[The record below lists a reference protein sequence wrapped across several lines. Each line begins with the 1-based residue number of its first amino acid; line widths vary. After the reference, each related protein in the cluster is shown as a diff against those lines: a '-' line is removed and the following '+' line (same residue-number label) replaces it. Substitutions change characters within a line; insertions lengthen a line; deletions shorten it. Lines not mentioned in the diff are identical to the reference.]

1 MILQIKSKESSNMGE
16 GPSEELKDSLRQA
29 SAYVDNCQYEDAFVL
44 LEKLEQQFP
53 GIKDVSELVSVAEIC
68 FAATKTSCS
77 CTKPQKSKTLDWY
90 VILKVEENAEIDVI
104 RRRYRRLAL
113 LLHPDK
119 NKHPKA
125 EAAFKLVSEAYAC
138 LSDKKKRALYN
149 VERSKLSCKRCSQ
162 KVQNS
167 KGTFGSSTSDQVEH
181 EQKYSKTWRL
191 FVEKDATYSDR
202 MSDEEK
208 LQMFRERARVRV
220 DSTAQAWQERRA
232 RFKEEFHIVNN
243 AFQSNR
249 VERKEFPTFDA
260 NECLFPSYPHLRM
273 PMEMKT
279 STDIPI
285 FKNSED
291 RFFCYNQERNES
303 TYEVRGRYRREKL
316 ETPIYEEST
325 SKKVPFSVF
334 KKNILRKDV
343 KEILKERKSFCR
355 ESSSSP
361 RNLDGLFRK
370 LQAESGSDARH
381 GFFRDS
387 DIFRKYKM
395 DDNKNSIN
403 VKNKYHKRGTEI
415 SDTDEE
421 SEETFDWYDNSCKSS
436 GLHCAVED
444 EFNLVKKKLQEESE
458 FNLQRKDFYCF
469 PEGCDRSF
477 KGAGNVGC
485 EENVRKSEELLKTL
499 GHLREEAKDVAA
511 TLDELRKSVGS
522 EEDHGVRNL
531 FCQKFP
537 VAAES

>member
-1 MILQIKSKESSNMGE
+1 MGE
-16 GPSEELKDSLRQA
+16 GPSEELKNSLRRA

-68 FAATKTSCS
+68 FAAAKTSCS
-77 CTKPQKSKTLDWY
+77 CLKPQKTKTLDWY
-90 VILKVEENAEIDVI
+90 VIMKVEENAEIDVI
-104 RRRYRRLAL
+104 RRRYRKLAL

-149 VERSKLSCKRCSQ
+149 VERSKLICKRCSQ

-167 KGTFGSSTSDQVEH
+167 KGNFRSSTSDKVECG
-181 EQKYSKTWRL
+181 QKYSRTWKI
-191 FVEKDATYSDR
+191 FVEKDAMDSDR

-249 VERKEFPTFDA
+249 VDRKEFPTFDA
-260 NECLFPSYPHLRM
+260 KECLFPSYPHLRM

-291 RFFCYNQERNES
+291 RFFSYNQERNES
-303 TYEVRGRYRREKL
+303 SCEVRGRYRREKL

-343 KEILKERKSFCR
+343 KEILKEQKTFCR
-355 ESSSSP
+355 DSSSSP
-361 RNLDGLFRK
+361 RNLDGLLRK
-370 LQAESGSDARH
+370 LQAESGCDVRH
-381 GFFRDS
+381 GFFRES
-387 DIFRKYKM
+387 DICRKYKM
-395 DDNKNSIN
+395 EDNKNCTSA
-403 VKNKYHKRGTEI
+403 KNQHHKRRSEI

-421 SEETFDWYDNSCKSS
+421 SEESFECYDNSIKSS

-444 EFNLVKKKLQEESE
+444 QFNSVKKKLQEESE

-477 KGAGNVGC
+477 KGAGNVVC
-485 EENVRKSEELLKTL
+485 EDNVRKSEELLKTL
-499 GHLREEAKDVAA
+499 EHLREEAKDVAA

-522 EEDHGVRNL
+522 EEDHVVCNIFG
-531 FCQKFP
+531 QKFP
-537 VAAES
+537 VATES